1 MFTKSLLEDFPLL
14 PSQVMFPYFFHY
26 FTYLGRFKYG
36 RRVYQETFPDLRSLR
51 GREKGVGEG
60 GGGKVHFP
68 PNLLNFS
75 PPHHPIFIP
84 FQLQPHSIAQL

>member
-36 RRVYQETFPDLRSLR
+36 RRVYQETFPDLKSLR
-51 GREKGVGEG
+51 GREKGVGG
-60 GGGKVHFP
+60 GRVHILQIFV
-68 PNLLNFS
+68 NLV
-75 PPHHPIFIP
+75 HPINLILVSW
-84 FQLQPHSIAQL
+84 QLQHMSIE